1 MADHCPGPMP
11 TPLLWALLSIHI
23 CLSFIHCILS
33 VLRPLFHLLSYS
45 FNPSPGSRAA
55 SHLQVPPELPSRP
68 PVSHRPFINHAGLT
82 AGLWAARSCSG
93 ILHLEVSG
101 AHPGT
106 SPQGHRRGADHPES
120 PRTGSRLGSQVQPWA
135 MLFS

>member
-11 TPLLWALLSIHI
+11 APLLWALLSIHI
-23 CLSFIHCILS
+23 YVSFSHHILS
-33 VLRPLFHLLSYS
+33 VLRPLFHLLSNS
-45 FNPSPGSRAA
+45 FNPSPGSQAA
-55 SHLQVPPELPSRP
+55 SHLQVPPELPSKP
-68 PVSHRPFINHAGLT
+68 PISHRPFIKYAGLT
-82 AGLWAARSCSG
+82 AGLWAALSCSG

-106 SPQGHRRGADHPES
+106 SPRGREGLTIQSGQGQ
-120 PRTGSRLGSQVQPWA
+120 GSRLGTQVQPWA